1 VNQTLKNTV
10 KAVFLAFMSLSVTAC
25 AYQWGYKQKSLPGGY
40 TEVAVPMFKN
50 KTDLVGIEA
59 KFTNVLIHEF
69 SRSKVSKLVSKQSA
83 PVFIEGEIVSLEFVH
98 DAQLDASKKEE
109 NPDNNA
115 LPANTVLTSVYR
127 AIVNVNVKLIRAA
140 DQRVLWTGGFK
151 NERVYIAPQVKLAG
165 ANTVNPLYKHSAEV
179 EVVESLAE
187 DMMVEAHDRM
197 IESF

>member
-1 VNQTLKNTV
+1 
-10 KAVFLAFMSLSVTAC
+10 M
-25 AYQWGYKQKSLPGGY
+25 
-40 TEVAVPMFKN
+40 AVPMFKN

-69 SRSKVSKLVSKQSA
+69 SRSKVSKLVAKQSA

-98 DAQLDASKKEE
+98 DAQLDASKDDE
-109 NPDNNA
+109 NPANND
-115 LPANTVLTSVYR
+115 LPKNTVLTSVYR
-127 AIVNVNVKLIRAA
+127 SILNVNVKLIRTV

-151 NERVYIAPQVKLAG
+151 NERVYIAPQVKTPG
-165 ANTVNPLYKHSAEV
+165 ANTVNPLYNHSAEV
-179 EVVESLAE
+179 EVVELLAE